1 MASNTRVAAVGV
13 GYSTT
18 GRKTGLTSRQL
29 AVQAAT
35 AAMRDAGMTPKDIDG
50 SSMLWAVAGAA
61 PPGLDVVDSMD
72 IAHMLGIGPLN
83 FWNSGAGPA
92 YIGPAVQAVAAIKAG
107 LCHTVL
113 SMRVIRQRLTGAEM
127 LAQDTDAKPDYVED
141 DFQFVAPF
149 GSVSP
154 LQAIAAMP
162 AQRHMDLYGTTE
174 EHFGRHV
181 VAQREW
187 ASHNPDAIFRTPLTL
202 DDYYASRFVSK
213 PVRLLDCDYPVDSAS
228 AIIYTTEE
236 RARDFAK
243 KPIFAESTAF
253 SSVKYLTFENL
264 DDIIENSPD
273 HCARN
278 LWARTDLKPKDVDCL
293 QLYDGF
299 TIIVFQWLEALGF
312 CGRGESGPFIAEG
325 HTAMGGRLPLNT
337 DGGACNVGRRHGA
350 NFCIESIRQLRGG
363 ESGVRQVPDAKV
375 ALWANAVGSFSG
387 AMLMTSE

>member
-1 MASNTRVAAVGV
+1 MSSKNRVAAVGV

-18 GRKTGLTSRQL
+18 GRRTGLTSRQL
-29 AVQAAT
+29 AVQAAI

-50 SSMLWAVAGAA
+50 STMLWGVAGAA
-61 PPGLDVVDSMD
+61 PPGLDVAESMD
-72 IAHMLGIGPLN
+72 IASMLGIGPLN

-92 YIGPAVQAVAAIKAG
+92 YIGPAVQAVAAIKSG

-113 SMRVIRQRLTGAEM
+113 SMRVIRQRLTGAEI
-127 LAQDTDAKPDYVED
+127 LAEDTDAKPTYASD
-141 DFQFVAPF
+141 DRQFVEPF

-154 LQAIAAMP
+154 MQAIAAMP
-162 AQRHMDLYGTTE
+162 AQRYMDLYGATE

-181 VAQREW
+181 VAQRQW
-187 ASHNPDAIFRTPLTL
+187 ASHNPDAIFQTPLTL
-202 DDYYASRFVSK
+202 DDYFASRYIAK

-243 KPIFAESTAF
+243 KPIFAESTAL
-253 SSVKYLTFENL
+253 SSVKYQTFENL

-273 HCARN
+273 HCART
-278 LWARTDLKPKDVDCL
+278 LWSRTDLKPKDVDCV

-312 CGRGESGPFIAEG
+312 CGRGEAGHFIAEG
-325 HTAMGGRLPLNT
+325 RTAMGGSLPLNT

-387 AMLMTSE
+387 AMLMTAD